1 MLSLTLV
8 PRFYVLRMIVKL
20 AYCREGTRDK
30 VNCVARPSSREPPH
44 KDRDEDRLK
53 QTDRQIDRQ
62 TDRQTDRKRDTNG
75 DKTAHR

>member
-1 MLSLTLV
+1 M

-30 VNCVARPSSREPPH
+30 VNCVARPSSREPPY

-53 QTDRQIDRQ
+53 KD
-62 TDRQTDRKRDTNG
+62 TDRQTEKETLMETKQPTG
-75 DKTAHR
+75 E